1 MVDDEEDFE
10 DLFSF
15 GASSTPEDAPPL
27 ASALSSATEVLSGS
41 NISAGGTAG
50 IESAAMQSSIERA
63 EAGDTD
69 DFDDLFGTP
78 PPATVWK
85 PHRALSDEFHVHDD
99 DDDTRDMLE
108 WLDDDE
114 RGTPT
119 PSDGSYQH
127 VTPPSNDSTSE
138 GANVLDDDGLDFDQ
152 MIIDADVTAA
162 HTTGMTSNNENESV
176 SQSVHSDVV
185 ENIMVD
191 PNVNADIKH
200 DTSKTNE
207 SIRKT
212 EHVKSLLACIES
224 ELSFDQ
230 WADDDDDEMQD
241 VETKEVIDE
250 SSDKYSTIADVEESE
265 DASPTSNA
273 MTSVGE
279 ITDQAPP
286 KKIFSTLADAIRSS
300 SSSTEDVQS
309 LFSREAGFS
318 SEVGVRKEDRSYLW
332 AKVICNKVLDD
343 IESGSL
349 ADSFREYQ
357 KKGEV
362 TQGVEGNEYGAA
374 IDSLLQEVCSV
385 SNTNAEYPAKKIA
398 LIQLASFQ
406 CRNKSSTISSS
417 LGIDSLILPVALA
430 ILETG
435 IPLGAASVILS
446 QIEPSFM
453 PILRLEHDERYLAA
467 KALHSDFYLL
477 ACYHLPM
484 LVMHLDRHCPGWY
497 WPKNRELVIKDKEGG
512 DDTVKEEK
520 VDAQSGEESSPKT
533 KKRDLEQNGLVPLS
547 WFVTN
552 FAGECGT
559 SCLTHKIILPLWDN
573 ILTKGDHSWKYFLAI
588 AVFDK
593 QSDVLLMSRGDELR
607 IELERVLNFQQ
618 GSTIN
623 PDADVID
630 GYEMSREW
638 QLSAKSLMESTPS
651 SVIELL
657 RSADDR
663 AVAKALQARQTKT
676 DARVQAQQEAEEQA
690 REKERMEREKEAE
703 KALTKARLIAYYRA
717 TCPEKIDTVD
727 QILKMF
733 EGRTGVLNDKL
744 KNKVRFSFPTVS
756 LYNHR
761 I

>member
-27 ASALSSATEVLSGS
+27 ASALSSATEVL
-41 NISAGGTAG
+41 SAGGTAG

-138 GANVLDDDGLDFDQ
+138 GANVLDDDGFDLDQ

-162 HTTGMTSNNENESV
+162 HTTGMTSNNENESA

-207 SIRKT
+207 STRKT
-212 EHVKSLLACIES
+212 EHVKSLSACIES

-230 WADDDDDEMQD
+230 WADDDDDDDEMQD
-241 VETKEVIDE
+241 VETKEDVANNDYQDK
-250 SSDKYSTIADVEESE
+250 SSTTADVEESE

-279 ITDQAPP
+279 ITDQPQP
-286 KKIFSTLADAIRSS
+286 NKIFSTLADAIRSS

-318 SEVGVRKEDRSYLW
+318 SEVGVRKKDRSYLW

-374 IDSLLQEVCSV
+374 INSLLQEVCSV
-385 SNTNAEYPAKKIA
+385 SNINAEYPAKKIA

-406 CRNKSSTISSS
+406 CRNKSSTSSS
-417 LGIDSLILPVALA
+417 LGLDSLILPVALA

-512 DDTVKEEK
+512 D
-520 VDAQSGEESSPKT
+520 AQSGEESSPKT
-533 KKRDLEQNGLVPLS
+533 KTRDMEQNGLVPLS
-547 WFVTN
+547 WFVSN
-552 FAGECGT
+552 FVGECGT
-559 SCLTHKIILPLWDN
+559 SCLTHKIILPLWDS

-623 PDADVID
+623 PDVDVIN

-638 QLSAKSLMESTPS
+638 LLSAKSLMESTPS

-676 DARVQAQQEAEEQA
+676 DAKAQAQQEAEEQA

-727 QILKMF
+727 QILKLF

-744 KNKVRFSFPTVS
+744 KNKVRFSSPTVS
-756 LYNHR
+756 L
-761 I
+761 